1 MGFHLAYLLGTV
13 VRLRFP
19 KRRRRWCRKDTY
31 RWGKT
36 QSEKRKRIKRM
47 SKQWKGEWKKTMLL
61 KKGPGLNK
69 GKAEKE
75 TRGKTSSEY
84 EINFLEK
91 RSSWKSLSPGAA
103 FNFHLPSRFSFRSPW
118 PLQYDLV
125 NYTNLLFSAFQFR
138 GRFTRSKVRIV
149 RDPPSKASFLRCDLW
164 SLIIQ
169 NQWPCKATGGEWAIL
184 YVRAW

>member
-1 MGFHLAYLLGTV
+1 MKM
-13 VRLRFP
+13 RM
-19 KRRRRWCRKDTY
+19 KERKQCY
-31 RWGKT
+31 
-36 QSEKRKRIKRM
+36 
-47 SKQWKGEWKKTMLL
+47 
-61 KKGPGLNK
+61 KKGSGLNK
-69 GKAEKE
+69 ERAEKE

-149 RDPPSKASFLRCDLW
+149 RDPPSKASFLRCDLCFAPL
-164 SLIIQ
+164 S
-169 NQWPCKATGGEWAIL
+169 CKTDGLPHVEHEGENC
-184 YVRAW
+184 VS